1 MDFVFIIFVIQNFFP
16 FLKIGISK
24 FILNIM
30 ILFIKGVCSDVNG
43 CPDTLNPVCSDAGI
57 FLNQCLLDRASA
69 ALGEGRS
76 LKKLHN
82 GPCIGKNL
90 FKFSYRAIHTLS
102 SLPSESQKQKAEL
115 EVVYISNHCQDLVF
129 FLFFVFFFTPC
140 GIKSD
145 PIW

>member
-1 MDFVFIIFVIQNFFP
+1 
-16 FLKIGISK
+16 
-24 FILNIM
+24 M

-82 GPCIGKNL
+82 GPCIGCL
-90 FKFSYRAIHTLS
+90 FYTSPSPRDATLS
-102 SLPSESQKQKAEL
+102 RMPSSA
-115 EVVYISNHCQDLVF
+115 
-129 FLFFVFFFTPC
+129 
-140 GIKSD
+140 
-145 PIW
+145 